1 MGYRTIEINKPTEL
15 HIRKGQLEITQE
27 EGSAL
32 VALEDLAGLVL
43 AGPDIRVSSLA
54 LSALAEWEVAVVI
67 CGAKQ
72 MPTAHLIPDTANARQ
87 ALLARRQVYMPDELR
102 DALWQRLIVR
112 KIENQARTLAIL
124 GKEKVAEVAAFAP
137 LVEPGDPLNAEGSA
151 AQLYFPALHEGLNRR
166 TDDPFNSVL
175 NYGYAIIRAA
185 LAKSICATGF
195 IACFGIHHANQYNN
209 FNLADDL
216 IEPFRPMVDVMAPS
230 VVQPSLH
237 LSKEQRHRLVGVL
250 HHECLLEGTKTTVL
264 KAVER
269 VVDSFRRAVES
280 GDAGELAT
288 PVVLEPVFRAEVEE

>member
-1 MGYRTIEINKPTEL
+1 MGYRTVEVNRPAEL

-32 VALEDLAGLVL
+32 IALEDLAGLVL
-43 AGPDIRVSSLA
+43 AGPDIRISSLA
-54 LSALAEWEVAVVI
+54 LSALAEWEIAVVI
-67 CGAKQ
+67 CGTKQ

-87 ALLARRQVYMPDELR
+87 ALLARQQVYMTDELK
-102 DALWQRLIVR
+102 DAIWQRLITR
-112 KIENQARTLAIL
+112 KIENQARALAIL
-124 GKEKVAEVAAFAP
+124 GKERVAEVAAFAAA
-137 LVEPGDPLNAEGSA
+137 VEPGDPQNAEGSA

-195 IACFGIHHANQYNN
+195 IACFGVHHANQYNN

-216 IEPFRPMVDVMAPS
+216 IEPFRPIVDVMAPA

-250 HHECLLEGTKTTVL
+250 HHQCLLEGSKTTVL

-269 VVDSFRRAVES
+269 VVDSFRRVVES
-280 GDAGELAT
+280 GDAGKLIT
-288 PVVLEPVFRAEVEE
+288 PVVLEPAMCSEVEE